1 MIDRYYQ
8 NVISQLSNV
17 VSSQKNLMT
26 DAAKNIDERLRLGNI
41 LHLFG
46 SGHSHLAAEDCLYR
60 AGCFAPCNV
69 ILPKKLLLENGAVAG
84 TMAERQSGIA
94 EEILREYDVRANDV
108 LVIFSQSGINNV
120 PVEMAANAR
129 RLGIFVIGIGS
140 QKHTNAVKSRSSDK
154 AKLVD
159 RCNIFIDNQCD
170 VGDACIEITGNI
182 HCGPTS
188 TILGSFI
195 IQAILCEVAERM
207 TKDGLTPPVY
217 VSANLG
223 HSDDNHNLIE
233 KYRMRIKH
241 L

>member
-8 NVISQLSNV
+8 RVVSQLNDV
-17 VSSQKNLMT
+17 VSSQKAMMM
-26 DAAKNIDERLRLGNI
+26 DAAKNIDERLRQGNI

-69 ILPKKLLLENGAVAG
+69 ILPKNLLLESGAVAG
-84 TMAERQSGIA
+84 TMVERQSGITGK
-94 EEILREYDVRANDV
+94 ILREYEARENDV

-120 PVEMAANAR
+120 PVEMAVSAH
-129 RLGIFVIGIGS
+129 RLGLFVIGIGS
-140 QKHTNAVKSRSSDK
+140 QKHTNAVKPRSSDGTR
-154 AKLVD
+154 LVD
-159 RCNIFIDNQCD
+159 HCDIFIDNQCD
-170 VGDACIEITGNI
+170 VGDACIEIPDGVR
-182 HCGPTS
+182 CGPTS

-207 TKDGLTPPVY
+207 TKDGLTPPIY

-223 HSDDNHNLIE
+223 HTDYNHTLVE
-233 KYRMRIKH
+233 KYRPRVKH